1 VADKKTSMIAFR
13 VWVQSLASASRLR
26 VEGIENARW
35 LLGRLSQSFIFK
47 SSEPIR
53 EDPDGFCCTFDLPY
67 SSQTSRPIFMRLLA
81 AIPEVTLLTEAV

>member
-1 VADKKTSMIAFR
+1 MIAFR

-26 VEGIENARW
+26 VEGNENARW

-53 EDPDGFCCTFDLPY
+53 EEAGGFCCTFDLPY
-67 SSQTSRPIFMRLLA
+67 SSQMSLGIVMRALA
-81 AIPEVTLLTEAV
+81 AMPEVTLAVEPA